1 MVEILVKH
9 AKKIS
14 FEELSEEDKAV
25 IESRKILEENYDF
38 SKDKEFV
45 NHSYD
50 YLCLNFKDIAEMFR
64 LDSEH
69 TQILKY
75 NNVTWIVK
83 MRYDDFKS
91 LYTRVTG
98 TMIMT
103 PEIL

>member
-1 MVEILVKH
+1 MVEVLVKH

-38 SKDKEFV
+38 NKDKEFIT
-45 NHSYD
+45 HSYD

-75 NNVTWIVK
+75 NNVTWVVK
-83 MRYDDFKS
+83 MPYEDFKN
-91 LYTRVTG
+91 LYARATMA
-98 TMIMT
+98 MIMT
-103 PEIL
+103 PEML

>member
-1 MVEILVKH
+1 
-9 AKKIS
+9 
-14 FEELSEEDKAV
+14 
-25 IESRKILEENYDF
+25 
-38 SKDKEFV
+38 
-45 NHSYD
+45 
-50 YLCLNFKDIAEMFR
+50 MFR

-91 LYTRVTG
+91 LYTRATG